1 MQMPVTHFQALTTIR
16 RERLLPF
23 PGKVLARKGQR
34 VQASDVLAECDLTPE
49 FALVEYARGLGLPP
63 DQADAYVQVKVGMDV
78 EKNDL
83 IAGPLGIM
91 KRVVRSPYQGRVVL
105 MGDGQLLLRLKS
117 QPFSLVAGFEATV
130 VELIAERGVILQTM
144 GVLVQGIWGNG
155 KVANGMVAAVLRQ
168 PDEELTESHF
178 DQRAQN
184 AIVIGSFVTKESAL
198 EKAAALPVR
207 GLVLGGLEATLL
219 PLAEKMPYP
228 IVVLDGFGPYPINPY
243 AYPMLVTNE
252 KREAYLNG
260 ERWDAYR
267 GTRPEMIIPLPVE
280 DYPTESHETSELT
293 VGKSVRLCRAP
304 YCGRIG
310 KVERLLSGKAILPNG
325 LSVQA
330 AQVRLADDELV
341 VSPIVNLE
349 ILET

>member
-1 MQMPVTHFQALTTIR
+1 VTHFQPLTVIR

-34 VQASDVLAECDLTPE
+34 VQATDVLAECDPTPE
-49 FALVEYARGLGLPP
+49 FALVDYARGLGLTPQ
-63 DQADAYVQVKVGMDV
+63 QADAFVQVKVGMDI

-83 IAGPLGIM
+83 IAGPVGVM
-91 KRVVRSPYQGRVVL
+91 RRVVRSPYQGRVVL

-117 QPFSLVAGFEATV
+117 QSVSLLAGFEATV
-130 VELIAERGVILQTM
+130 VELIADRGVILQTM
-144 GVLVQGIWGNG
+144 GVLAQGIWGNG
-155 KVANGMVAAVLRQ
+155 KVANGIVIAVLRQ
-168 PDEELTESHF
+168 ADEELTESHL

-184 AIVIGSFVTKESAL
+184 AIVIGSFVTKETTL
-198 EKAAALPVR
+198 EKAATLPVR

-219 PLAEKMPYP
+219 SIAEKMPYP
-228 IVVLDGFGPYPINPY
+228 ILVLDGFGPYPLNPY
-243 AYPMLVTNE
+243 AYPILVTNE
-252 KREAYLNG
+252 RREAYLNA

-267 GTRPEMIIPLPVE
+267 GTRPEIIIPLPVG
-280 DYPTESHETSELT
+280 DYQTESHETAELS
-293 VGKSVRLCRAP
+293 VGKTVRLSRAP

-310 KVERLLSGKAILPNG
+310 KVEQLLGGKAILPNG

-341 VSPIVNLE
+341 VSPIANLE
-349 ILET
+349 IIET